1 MYTLETME
9 NEILLHLYESGIL
22 SLYGGWERQ
31 SNLDGNAVE
40 RLYRAKLVEINT
52 SSPGFIRLSELGIG
66 TVLFGFYNAEKIKE
80 LL

>member
-1 MYTLETME
+1 MYTLESME
-9 NEILLHLYESGIL
+9 NEILIHLYELGIL

-31 SNLDGNAVE
+31 SNLDENAVE
-40 RLYRAKLVEINT
+40 RLYLTKLVERNT
-52 SSPGFIRLSELGIG
+52 SSPWFIRLSELGVG